1 MSKRVIVID
10 DSKTIRDHVRSVLEK
25 VGFEIVD
32 AVDGQDGFAKI
43 RDMTDLCLAICDVN
57 MPVMTGIAMLEA
69 LKSGGINQKLPIVM
83 LTTEGQPSLIQKAKA
98 AGARGWIVK
107 PFKPEQ
113 LVAAVQKLTGSA

>member
-1 MSKRVIVID
+1 MSKRILVID

-25 VGFEIVD
+25 AGFDVID

-43 RDMTDLCLAICDVN
+43 RDTPGLSLAICDVN
-57 MPVMTGIAMLEA
+57 MPVMTGISMLEA
-69 LKSGGINQKLPIVM
+69 LKSGGVNPKLPIVM
-83 LTTEGQPSLIQKAKA
+83 LTTEGEPSLIQKAKA

-113 LVAAVQKLTGSA
+113 LVAAVQKLTAS